1 MTCACSLRER
11 SSWRGLRPLDEVT
24 AMPVSMRRFRPATRT
39 MKNSSRLEAKIA
51 AKLARSISG
60 RLSSWASSIT
70 RQLNLSQ
77 LSSRSKKRSSGSGA
91 SPSRA
96 SRLSSLSVSAM
107 CSAIWLRRIAF
118 DDASNICAIVLYF
131 RMTTIAAH
139 AKTQEFNRCLH
150 KLSRWGHGWA
160 IGPQDGAATRRAAAM
175 RTEMNIGTRSIVAGP
190 LIEGVAMC
198 GCGTLRQKRT
208 HSRFS
213 GCAWR
218 SAEHNGKYKDN

>member
-11 SSWRGLRPLDEVT
+11 SSWRGLSPLEEVT

-60 RLSSWASSIT
+60 KLSSWASSIT

-150 KLSRWGHGWA
+150 KLSRWGHGWGDRA
-160 IGPQDGAATRRAAAM
+160 SGVGGWNRAGAQFGPITIIAWHVRAGGVGRADRRRCGTARRATVNDGRA
-175 RTEMNIGTRSIVAGP
+175 
-190 LIEGVAMC
+190 
-198 GCGTLRQKRT
+198 
-208 HSRFS
+208 
-213 GCAWR
+213 
-218 SAEHNGKYKDN
+218 